1 MYLRKD
7 RTIYL
12 IAGITDM
19 RKQINGLAAI
29 AQAKKPDEVFSGSYF
44 VFLGKTRKV
53 MKILYWD
60 RSGFCLWVKRLEE
73 ETFPWTGKQKGVL
86 EVEHAKF
93 KLLVRGI
100 DVFREHRKLEYFSVA

>member
-29 AQAKKPDEVFSGSYF
+29 AQAKKPDAVFSGSYF

-86 EVEHAKF
+86 TVEHAKF

>member
-7 RTIYL
+7 KTIYL
-12 IAGITDM
+12 VAGITNM
-19 RKQINGLAAI
+19 LKQINGLSAI
-29 AQAKKPDEVFSGSYF
+29 ALTKQPEEVFSGSYF

-60 RSGFCLWVKRLEE
+60 KSGFCMWIKRLEE
-73 ETFPWTGKQKGVL
+73 ETFPWTRKQKGVL
-86 EVEHAKF
+86 EIEHAKF

-100 DVFREHRKLEYFSVA
+100 DVFREHRKLEYSVVS